1 MPAAQRSLCWA
12 DSHLLWCCHDPSWQA
27 GPERVV
33 LHTRMSAYSLCL
45 HAYIPPT
52 TEGGAFS
59 NREMFLQ
66 KWPWGVCSDLKL
78 SSCKVF
84 LSVYRRLWTT
94 MFVPI
99 SAVKLDPGVCFC
111 GTVPWLKCLLLSK
124 PQKSFKV
131 SKCFLI
137 SCPKAWLI
145 IHRKERLEQF

>member
-52 TEGGAFS
+52 
-59 NREMFLQ
+59 Q
-66 KWPWGVCSDLKL
+66 KVVRSLIGRSVCSDLKL